1 MKADATTSASTK
13 LDGVAAMAS
22 LNRLIRQ
29 SLPPGTKE
37 SSKLAKVATAAAT
50 KAVQEFLKGLIPAAD
65 VPDVLVSHVVTVRNL
80 HLSFT

>member
-29 SLPPGTKE
+29 SLPPGKE